1 MSGLVEYNSSDDD
14 EDDMK
19 GVKAASIR
27 TATAYNLQ
35 LSSSHLEGNN
45 ESSHTSTRCL
55 HRKEDNPNGQIQ
67 IDSISTSKEAPQL
80 PSSSNDYPIGPSAET
95 RGDRTNNEDTSA
107 PQSPY
112 LVSRAIMRDL
122 TLPTIPNLDIP
133 LSPPGSPPP
142 GVDKRFGHFLKL
154 KMQGV
159 HFNEKLAR
167 SSALKNPS
175 LLRKLMDSAGIED
188 YDQYESTLPNG
199 KWNPASFPSWAYKEE
214 LAKSQQEV
222 TKKKEEERA
231 RTQRESIEFISA
243 ANPGDSSRNA
253 ALFKGVRPRG
263 LKGSAAERVMAAGPA
278 ATGNL
283 AKQPLILVII
293 VEGQGLQYDGDDQD
307 RDS

>member
-1 MSGLVEYNSSDDD
+1 
-14 EDDMK
+14 
-19 GVKAASIR
+19 
-27 TATAYNLQ
+27 
-35 LSSSHLEGNN
+35 
-45 ESSHTSTRCL
+45 
-55 HRKEDNPNGQIQ
+55 
-67 IDSISTSKEAPQL
+67 
-80 PSSSNDYPIGPSAET
+80 
-95 RGDRTNNEDTSA
+95 
-107 PQSPY
+107 
-112 LVSRAIMRDL
+112 MRDL

-263 LKGSAAERVMAAGPA
+263 LKGSAAERVMAGLSRERAQSPII
-278 ATGNL
+278 NL
-283 AKQPLILVII
+283 ASRTSS
-293 VEGQGLQYDGDDQD
+293 D
-307 RDS
+307 RKPSKAAADISHHRGRSRSPVRRRRSRSR